1 MNVTLDTLLTQIPSD
16 TCERVER
23 AKDLLNKPIREALRQ
38 ETGLRL
44 ERSGYD
50 EALVSIHLVPGL
62 PTSLRKLYI
71 KDEYKLAALLAPLR
85 PDLKGLKQASERV
98 HHFIGTLPS
107 DAQTL
112 ELQNKAHDCLPDV
125 AALAEALLQQI
136 GAFNLLRKLFDSGQ
150 TTEVNEVADDILG
163 QYHFGAAMRG
173 SNRGSIHLYWGV
185 IGLIAG
191 ILGVRIEELTAVVL
205 THELAHAYT
214 HLGYD
219 IDGEQWASK
228 SFKESDRALKEG
240 LAQHYTAVIC
250 ARLRQMPDAATAFNR
265 LLTDQPEPYH
275 THESWIHEF
284 SAEEVRLAM
293 IETRRQEIGE
303 VSHFQAAMS
312 HARNRLRS
320 Q

>member
-1 MNVTLDTLLTQIPSD
+1 MNIALEELLSQIPSD
-16 TCERVER
+16 TQERVER
-23 AKDLLNKPIREALRQ
+23 TKDLLNKPIREALRQ

-62 PTSLRKLYI
+62 PISLRKLYI
-71 KDEYKLAALLAPLR
+71 KDEYKLAALLAPLG

-98 HHFIGTLPS
+98 HQFIGTLPP
-107 DAQTL
+107 DTQTL
-112 ELQNKAHDCLPDV
+112 ELQNKACACLPDV
-125 AALAEALLQQI
+125 ALLAEALVQQI
-136 GAFNLLRKLFDSGQ
+136 GAFNLLKNLFESGQ
-150 TTEVNEVADDILG
+150 TTEVSEVAIDILG

-173 SNRGSIHLYWGV
+173 SNRGNIHLYWGV

-191 ILGVRIEELTAVVL
+191 ILGVRIEDLTAVVL

-219 IDGEQWASK
+219 IDGKQWASK
-228 SFKESDRALKEG
+228 SFKESDHALKEG
-240 LAQHYTAVIC
+240 LDQHYTAIIC
-250 ARLRQMPDAATAFNR
+250 GRLRQMPDAGTAFNR

-293 IETRRQEIGE
+293 IETRRQEVGG

-312 HARNRLRS
+312 HAKCRLRS
-320 Q
+320 